1 MKTRIVLALALCTVQ
16 GCAAFI
22 GDDARALADNDHTAC
37 DARGHEWPSAGYERC
52 RYEIAERRHR
62 RDWQNL
68 RMIEP
73 QRPDQGARPA
83 PEPYR
88 SLPRGSFRC
97 VERTL
102 ADGGRWI
109 ECGP

>member
-1 MKTRIVLALALCTVQ
+1 MQ
-16 GCAAFI
+16 GCATLL
-22 GDDARALADNDHTAC
+22 GDDARVLADEDHAEC
-37 DARGHEWPSAGYERC
+37 AARGLEWPSGGYERC

-73 QRPDQGARPA
+73 ERPDQSAGPAR
-83 PEPYR
+83 EPYR
-88 SLPRGSFRC
+88 PLPRGSFRC
-97 VERTL
+97 IERTL

-109 ECGP
+109 ECGV